1 MAVWLTVVGVMLPWP
16 QTAAELAAAW
26 ARIDSLHDEFT
37 PASVAEAVQLLENGP
52 CVQLATRCAASNA
65 GCSAPGSTLTGTLR
79 VVCVVVRLYACM
91 SVWLYVCVAVC
102 LCVSVC
108 VAVCVAVRVAVRVA
122 VSGCVW
128 LCVAVCFAVR
138 TVIAGLG
145 PKPML
150 PAFGV

>member
-79 VVCVVVRLYACM
+79 VVCVVVRLYVCM
-91 SVWLYVCVAVC
+91 CVWLYVCVVVRLYVCMCVWLYVCVAVC

-128 LCVAVCFAVR
+128 LCVSLCV
-138 TVIAGLG
+138 
-145 PKPML
+145 P
-150 PAFGV
+150 

>member
-1 MAVWLTVVGVMLPWP
+1 M
-16 QTAAELAAAW
+16 AAAW

-52 CVQLATRCAASNA
+52 CVQLATRCAASKA
-65 GCSAPGSTLTGTLR
+65 GCSMQGRTLTGTLR
-79 VVCVVVRLYACM
+79 VVCVVVRLYVCM

-108 VAVCVAVRVAVRVA
+108 VAVCVAVR
-122 VSGCVW
+122 GCAW
-128 LCVAVCFAVR
+128 LCVAVCVAVR
-138 TVIAGLG
+138 TLIAGLG
-145 PKPML
+145 PKLML